1 MIVTPISPTITGKNL
16 NENPLWNYPIWVVET
31 GFDTTFNETLMEELY
46 SVAQEISR
54 SAQPNHSLWDYPRP
68 HLQVLKNLF
77 DDTVTACAYSIPELK
92 DLKLTFKSHMGWPN
106 VRSPGLTI
114 DNHAH
119 PDTSFAITY
128 YVQTPEQGG
137 GDLLC
142 YMQDGSIVR
151 ITPRPGQMIILP
163 FYMLHEVELNTSNEL
178 RISISAD
185 YFQIVDENADNALV
199 LKSWCDDMMKIK
211 GHHVR

>member
-1 MIVTPISPTITGKNL
+1 MNVMPISPTITGKFL

-31 GFDTTFNETLMEELY
+31 GFDDTFNEVIMDELY

-54 SAQPNHSLWDYPRP
+54 SAHPHHSLWDYPRP
-68 HLQVLKNLF
+68 NLTILRDLF
-77 DDTVTACAYSIPELK
+77 DATVTACAYSIPELK

-106 VRSPGLTI
+106 VRSPGLNI

-128 YVQTPEQGG
+128 YVKTPKDGG
-137 GDLLC
+137 ALLC
-142 YMQDGSIVR
+142 YMQDGSIEKVV
-151 ITPRPGQMIILP
+151 PKPGQMIILP
-163 FYMLHEVELNTSNEL
+163 FYMLHEVEPNISDDL

-185 YFQIVDENADNALV
+185 YFQIVDEHADNALV

-211 GHHVR
+211 GHYVR